1 MEVIDSDQLSGK
13 TLMKLNEVKCVGT
26 KDKLQT
32 KMLHGALESQY
43 TTRIWF
49 FENHYD
55 IWHKYA
61 VYTSMSQRSCQNV
74 IELH

>member
-1 MEVIDSDQLSGK
+1 MDQG
-13 TLMKLNEVKCVGT
+13 
-26 KDKLQT
+26 QIAT
-32 KMLHGALESQY
+32 KMPHGALESQY

-55 IWHKYA
+55 IWHKYT

-74 IELH
+74 SYIEGNRLRLQMNRDQNEKSNFLDIS